1 MLSRTA
7 TGLDLAEHAS
17 DSVHRGQKRTGNVRI
32 AEQQAIPHLAQ
43 KIFPD
48 MRDRLQLPEP
58 EESAGAFEGVDSPK
72 NTAERLPIAGVFFD
86 RHKIAL
92 QAIQIFMTFDQELCE
107 NFFHRKAGVGKRAS
121 LRRVAQPKRLPKAR
135 QSGWYIAINFLQIS
149 DLQKYFLIRN

>member
-17 DSVHRGQKRTGNVRI
+17 DSVHRGQKRAGNVRI

-58 EESAGAFEGVDSPK
+58 EESAGAFEGVDGPK
-72 NTAERLPIAGVFFD
+72 NTAECLPIAGVFFD

-107 NFFHRKAGVGKRAS
+107 DFFHRKAGVGNRAF
-121 LRRVAQPKRLPKAR
+121 LRRVAQPKRLSKAR
-135 QSGWYIAINFLQIS
+135 QPGCQIAINFLQIS
-149 DLQKYFLIRN
+149 ALQKPSLNRN